1 MDKNKKIIATVAFV
15 GFMALLGVFIKVM
28 ILPSDKKEKSE
39 AQINILTPKVDDKK
53 IKRTSKIQNYE
64 RDKSLFGEN
73 KVVKNLSEV
82 EDAEKERV
90 IEESIIRGM
99 EDSIDPQELALQQAL
114 NQNNPYANASN
125 AYGQSSNSKGT
136 QQVQEVYI
144 DDELQ
149 RIMELQDH
157 LMEQSRMASTSD
169 NPEEN
174 INAFLDSYNQVAAAH
189 GQPEMKATYA
199 NGSTSTGTAAT
210 TGSNTDSEEIAK
222 TAQMASERMSKSIQ
236 EKFSGKSHFQGAGSA
251 RRNDE
256 IVGLIPAET
265 VDQGVLVNGSTIAI
279 RTKKD
284 VRLSEPALFI
294 PKGSVVYGKVNL
306 STNRLLIDINSYKT
320 RDKLYLLD
328 FSLYDYDGREGIHL
342 GNRTWPKI
350 PSKVAND
357 VYDYAYQRG
366 TQAAALGGNN
376 SINLDEAKDIAILS
390 AAKEISSEIFDKRT
404 VYMPKKYHL
413 WFNINTQ

>member
-1 MDKNKKIIATVAFV
+1 MDKNKKIIATVVFV
-15 GFMALLGVFIKVM
+15 AFMALIGVFIKVAIM
-28 ILPSDKKEKSE
+28 PSGESDKSE
-39 AQINILTPKVDDKK
+39 AKINILTPKVDDKK

-64 RDKSLFGEN
+64 KDKSIFGLN
-73 KVVKNLSEV
+73 KVVKNLSDV
-82 EDAEKERV
+82 EDAEKQV
-90 IEESIIRGM
+90 YVEESIIRGM
-99 EDSIDPQELALQQAL
+99 EDSLNPQESEQQQKLYQNDAYASAANPAY
-114 NQNNPYANASN
+114 NQATKSRN
-125 AYGQSSNSKGT
+125 T
-136 QQVQEVYI
+136 QEVEEVYI
-144 DDELQ
+144 DEELQ
-149 RIMELQDH
+149 RIMALQDQ
-157 LMEQSRMASTSD
+157 LMEQSRMAAQSD

-174 INAFLDSYNQVAAAH
+174 LSAFVDSYNQVAAAH
-189 GQPEMKATYA
+189 GQPSMEMKYE
-199 NGSTSTGTAAT
+199 NGQTGLG
-210 TGSNTDSEEIAK
+210 TGVGGTNPEDIAK
-222 TAQMASERMSKSIQ
+222 TAQMASERMSNAIKD
-236 EKFSGKSHFQGAGSA
+236 KFTAKNHFQGAGSA
-251 RRNDE
+251 RGDDK
-256 IVGLIPAET
+256 IVGLVPAET

-284 VRLSEPALFI
+284 VRLKEPALYI

-306 STNRLLIDINSYKT
+306 STNRLMIDVNSYKAH
-320 RDKLYLLD
+320 DKLYLLD

-390 AAKEISSEIFDKRT
+390 AAKEISTEIFDKRT